1 MPLLAKARHPGG
13 GHDPAP
19 PGRRDGPAPS
29 FSLALAS
36 CDVRHTR
43 PGSLLTRSQIA
54 LAAQTRAELESDLAL
69 PHDARAIARRHN
81 VSAATLNNY
90 FLGLYGSTVASYLRQ
105 RRVEQACV
113 LLGQGQPVTAAE
125 YRRAARLEQSTELPG
140 KAREGAAC

>member
-1 MPLLAKARHPGG
+1 M
-13 GHDPAP
+13 
-19 PGRRDGPAPS
+19 
-29 FSLALAS
+29 AS
-36 CDVRHTR
+36 CDVRHAR

-113 LLGQGQPVTAAE
+113 LLGQGQPVTAAALAVGYANPSKFAAAFKRVTGQTPLE
-125 YRRAARLEQSTELPG
+125 YRRAARLEQSAELPG

>member
-1 MPLLAKARHPGG
+1 M
-13 GHDPAP
+13 
-19 PGRRDGPAPS
+19 
-29 FSLALAS
+29 
-36 CDVRHTR
+36 
-43 PGSLLTRSQIA
+43 
-54 LAAQTRAELESDLAL
+54 AAQTRAELESDLAL

-113 LLGQGQPVTAAE
+113 LLGQGQPVTAAALAVGYANPSKFAAAFKRVTGQTPSE